1 MPALP
6 WDLTT
11 FCPLNALKAYH
22 CYSYRREPLCAP
34 AGESASE
41 RWSRRTYR
49 AATPTWD
56 LRGDEAVAGQCPPG
70 EEDERVRFSFRGRRV

>member
-6 WDLTT
+6 WDLTP

-34 AGESASE
+34 AGSL
-41 RWSRRTYR
+41 RRNAE
-49 AATPTWD
+49 AAAHIEPPRRRWD